1 MPGWTEPSPHRHC
14 LGPRI
19 ESQALLAPL
28 SPKPALLIPT
38 GLWLARDPLPG
49 YPYLVTGSLNC
60 RQALPLGQLP
70 CGWPAGWLWSS
81 LFSAPSRCER
91 RQELFLLGAGG
102 AGTWQRAAVKGVNEG
117 TGG

>member
-1 MPGWTEPSPHRHC
+1 MPGWTESSPHRHC

-38 GLWLARDPLPG
+38 GLWLAHYPLPG

-60 RQALPLGQLP
+60 RQALPPRAAALRL
-70 CGWPAGWLWSS
+70 AGWLAVVLPLQGS
-81 LFSAPSRCER
+81 L
-91 RQELFLLGAGG
+91 Q
-102 AGTWQRAAVKGVNEG
+102 V
-117 TGG
+117 